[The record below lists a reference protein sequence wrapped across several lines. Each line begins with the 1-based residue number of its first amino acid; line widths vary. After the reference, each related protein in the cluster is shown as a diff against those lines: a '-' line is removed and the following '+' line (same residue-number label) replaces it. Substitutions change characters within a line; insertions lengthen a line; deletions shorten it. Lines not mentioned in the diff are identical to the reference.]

1 MTNIVTEAAI
11 ELRELKTQERELAS
25 RMDVLKKI
33 IRENTVIGEQI
44 VDTNTG
50 ELLCHIRSGQARFNP
65 DHAKEHLPSKV
76 YTSILTLQ
84 PDKLLAKELLAPA
97 LYELCCTI
105 TDPMVI
111 IK

>member
-1 MTNIVTEAAI
+1 MTNIVTDAAI
-11 ELRELKTQERELAS
+11 ELRELKTQERELTT

-50 ELLCHIRSGQARFNP
+50 ELLCQVRAGQARFNP
-65 DHAKEHLPSKV
+65 EHAKEHLPSTV
-76 YTSILTLQ
+76 YASILSMQ
-84 PDKLLAKELLAPA
+84 PDKILAKEILAPA

-111 IK
+111 VK